1 MNQTLQWVAGMLI
14 LGVAGTSMATMAT
27 DLNDDAAALFAG
39 LALDCVHREYPNK
52 IAHVLQDDEDVLPP
66 RDLTP
71 AFHGCFDWH
80 SSVHGHWL
88 LARLARTLPE
98 ASFAADA
105 RAALQ
110 RSLTAANLKQEMAYL
125 TGKDRDSFER
135 PYGLAWLLQLVAE
148 LDEWDDDQARVWRE
162 HLRPME
168 DLAAERFASW
178 VPSIGCQARIGARQP
193 FCESSS

>member
-71 AFHGCFDWH
+71 AFHGC
-80 SSVHGHWL
+80 
-88 LARLARTLPE
+88 
-98 ASFAADA
+98 
-105 RAALQ
+105 
-110 RSLTAANLKQEMAYL
+110 
-125 TGKDRDSFER
+125 
-135 PYGLAWLLQLVAE
+135 
-148 LDEWDDDQARVWRE
+148 
-162 HLRPME
+162 
-168 DLAAERFASW
+168 SW
-178 VPSIGCQARIGARQP
+178 VPL
-193 FCESSS
+193 